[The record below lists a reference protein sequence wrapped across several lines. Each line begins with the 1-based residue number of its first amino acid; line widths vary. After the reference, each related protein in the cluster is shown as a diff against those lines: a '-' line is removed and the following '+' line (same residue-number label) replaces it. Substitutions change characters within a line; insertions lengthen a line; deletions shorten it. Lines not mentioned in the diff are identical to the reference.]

1 MTEQQVTASQ
11 FRGARA
17 MPGLKAAELA
27 RKAQVA
33 PSTIVRIDNSRKV
46 NPNSLA
52 AVQAALEASGIEFI
66 DRGVR
71 MRPEAELDREQEV
84 ERRVAR
90 ILQLAD
96 QIRSLPTIAE
106 GSPEELVGYDEFGAP
121 N

>member
-1 MTEQQVTASQ
+1 MTEQQLMASQ

-17 MPGLKAAELA
+17 MAGLKVAELA

-33 PSTIVRIDNSRKV
+33 PNTIVRIENARKV
-46 NPNSLA
+46 SPNSLV
-52 AVQAALEASGIEFI
+52 AVQGALEASGIEFL
-66 DRGVR
+66 DRGIR
-71 MRPEAELDREQEV
+71 IRPEAELDREQEV
-84 ERRVAR
+84 ERKVAR
-90 ILQLAD
+90 ILRLAH